1 MKAIRQMLAQIKLY
15 AQLDMAIVDKLDE
28 IEKRVYVLEE
38 DMKLARGSN
47 RSNAQRISELTLAF
61 GAFKRGE

>member
-1 MKAIRQMLAQIKLY
+1 MKAIREMLAQIKLY
-15 AQLDMAIVDKLDE
+15 AQLDMAIVDILDE
-28 IEKRVYVLEE
+28 IEKRVYALEE
-38 DMKLARGSN
+38 DMKLARGAN